1 MMYIRDGDCR
11 CRGCFSE
18 VRRQKSFE
26 LDARVY
32 IYVNKHGGEQR
43 HHGFVEDGRSVRH
56 CAWGAG
62 TRQRY
67 DAHT

>member
-1 MMYIRDGDCR
+1 MYIRDYR
-11 CRGCFSE
+11 CIGCVSE
-18 VRRQKSFE
+18 VRHQKSCEFE
-26 LDARVY
+26 ARVY
-32 IYVNKHGGEQR
+32 IYVNKHGAEQR

-56 CAWGAG
+56 YARGAG